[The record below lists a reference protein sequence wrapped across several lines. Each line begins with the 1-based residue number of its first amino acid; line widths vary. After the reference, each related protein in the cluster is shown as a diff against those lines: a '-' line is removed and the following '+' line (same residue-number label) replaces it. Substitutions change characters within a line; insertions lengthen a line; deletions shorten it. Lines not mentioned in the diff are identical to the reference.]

1 MPTAFVSPQVGV
13 ARAKAK
19 EMSGLSTADQEDAV
33 GSDEDRQEEH
43 QVSVLATVSID
54 SARKVL
60 TTVDAGLCSGLGTQV
75 PGQMRVEAAVCFALG
90 LPHGDEAPCVGRA
103 VRRFNIRLNDS
114 RWPSNGARAAGM
126 RRLAIAQLGSNEIHQ
141 GDFAR
146 LLAEKT
152 IRVVVPIYLRAA
164 AKKNPKRADA
174 LEAAAKRCESE
185 GTRAA
190 AINAR
195 EATDAATAA
204 ATAAAT
210 YATYAATYATAAATY
225 AATYAAT
232 AAAGAG
238 DDADDDARH
247 KALRA
252 SARIAEECLRELKCP
267 GIALLDELLPEVR
280 P

>member
-1 MPTAFVSPQVGV
+1 
-13 ARAKAK
+13 
-19 EMSGLSTADQEDAV
+19 MSEQ
-33 GSDEDRQEEH
+33 
-43 QVSVLATVSID
+43 ATVSID

-75 PGQMRVEAAVCFALG
+75 PGQMCVEAAVCFALG
-90 LPHGDEAPCVGRA
+90 LPHGDEPPCVGRA
-103 VRRFNIRLNDS
+103 VRKFKIRLNDS
-114 RWPSNGARAAGM
+114 RWPSNEARAAGM
-126 RRLAIAQLGSNEIHQ
+126 RRLAIAQLGSNEINQ

-152 IRVVVPIYLRAA
+152 IRVVVPIYLRAS

-195 EATDAATAA
+195 EVAYAAADAAADAAYAA
-204 ATAAAT
+204 AAYAADAAYADAADAANAAA
-210 YATYAATYATAAATY
+210 YAAAYAY
-225 AATYAAT
+225 AADAA
-232 AAAGAG
+232 
-238 DDADDDARH
+238 DARH
-247 KALRA
+247 EALRA

>member
-1 MPTAFVSPQVGV
+1 
-13 ARAKAK
+13 
-19 EMSGLSTADQEDAV
+19 MSEQ
-33 GSDEDRQEEH
+33 
-43 QVSVLATVSID
+43 ATVSID

-75 PGQMRVEAAVCFALG
+75 PGQMCVEAAVCFALG
-90 LPHGDEAPCVGRA
+90 LPHGDEPPCVGRA
-103 VRRFNIRLNDS
+103 VRRFKIRLNDS
-114 RWPSNGARAAGM
+114 HWPSNEARAAGM

-210 YATYAATYATAAATY
+210 YATYAATYAAD